1 MSTAASLKLQITAD
15 QTTAPDLGSL
25 IAHVE
30 NILNLT
36 FSDGAGASQA
46 NVVYAS
52 RRTLAASA
60 TEDLDLSGAL
70 TQPNGAAAV
79 FARVKA
85 ILVKAAAANANNVN
99 VQRHASAGVPIF
111 LAASD
116 GVAVQPNGG
125 FCLVSPTAAGYAVTA
140 TTADLITLTNSAG
153 GTSVTFDIVII
164 GAAT

>member
-1 MSTAASLKLQITAD
+1 MTLAATVKLQVTAD
-15 QTTAPDLGSL
+15 QTTAPDLSSL
-25 IAHVE
+25 VAHVE
-30 NILNLT
+30 NILSLT
-36 FSDGAGASQA
+36 FSDGAGVSQG
-46 NVVYAS
+46 NLVYAG
-52 RRTLAASA
+52 RRTLAASD

-85 ILVKAAAANANNVN
+85 IMVKAASGNTNNVN

-116 GVAVQPNGG
+116 GVAVHPNGG
-125 FCLVSPTAAGYAVTA
+125 VCLVSPTAAGYAVTA
-140 TTADLITLTNSAG
+140 TTADLITVTNSAG
-153 GTSVTFDIVII
+153 ATPVTYDIVII